1 MHNIAILIGA
11 IIGGYIL
18 FSDFIIE
25 FGVIG
30 GIFAIMV
37 CLLIIFK
44 QSR

>member
-30 GIFAIMV
+30 GILAIIA
-37 CLLIIFK
+37 CLLEVI
-44 QSR
+44 S